1 MSLFEVAKEK
11 KLIDTCIRSGDIVFD
26 IGAYQGDWTELVVD
40 KNAGQIHLFEPN
52 PICFSV
58 LKNKF
63 ISYPEIFISQVLVSD
78 LIGIRPFY
86 IYPQNLTL
94 NTTYRRFDAE
104 TKYNIGLPNTPID
117 VPAITVERY
126 CEIRKIPK
134 INYLKIDAEGSE
146 FDIIKGA
153 YSLLNNKA
161 IDFIEFEYGG
171 TYIDSHTTLAEIHS
185 ILRSKDYHILK
196 VEKTHFILKNN
207 LQASD
212 ENFEYSIFVAALSL
226 DVFEGKIK

>member
-1 MSLFEVAKEK
+1 
-11 KLIDTCIRSGDIVFD
+11 
-26 IGAYQGDWTELVVD
+26 
-40 KNAGQIHLFEPN
+40 
-52 PICFSV
+52 
-58 LKNKF
+58 
-63 ISYPEIFISQVLVSD
+63 
-78 LIGIRPFY
+78 
-86 IYPQNLTL
+86 
-94 NTTYRRFDAE
+94 
-104 TKYNIGLPNTPID
+104 
-117 VPAITVERY
+117 
-126 CEIRKIPK
+126 
-134 INYLKIDAEGSE
+134 LKIDAEGSE